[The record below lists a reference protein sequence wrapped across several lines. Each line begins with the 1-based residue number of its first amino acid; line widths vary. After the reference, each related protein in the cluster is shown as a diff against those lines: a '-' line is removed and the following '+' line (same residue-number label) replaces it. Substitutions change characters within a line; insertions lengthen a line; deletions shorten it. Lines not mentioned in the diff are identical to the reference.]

1 MNRNNGHDWGSIFV
15 LWSCMFTAT
24 VITTGWLT
32 DSLEPLFAA
41 TIFVTVASV
50 GAELVGRK

>member
-32 DSLEPLFAA
+32 DSLEPLFSAI
-41 TIFVTVASV
+41 IFLTVASV